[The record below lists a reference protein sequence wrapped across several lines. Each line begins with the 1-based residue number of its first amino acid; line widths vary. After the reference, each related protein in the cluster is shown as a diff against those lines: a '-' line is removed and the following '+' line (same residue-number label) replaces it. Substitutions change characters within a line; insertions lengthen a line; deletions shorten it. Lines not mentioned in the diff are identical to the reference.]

1 MSHGHH
7 VHTSKATMFV
17 SGIGN
22 DLCCPFLSPQGK
34 LHAIRQNSGSVVT
47 IDNVGNTQVVYSTG
61 GQPSGAVFT
70 NDGALYVSDFG
81 HSAVLSIQSDGQQD
95 LVVGV
100 YEDKPLKG
108 PHSIFIAKN
117 EVFFTDSGTFG
128 ETGLHNRTGSLFTI
142 SSSPSGQILKPLALE
157 TLAYP
162 SGIAVSHDGKF
173 VYVAEMMANRVL
185 RFFQQPSGVY
195 HSSVFYQLSGGVGPS
210 CLALDAQGNLYVG
223 LYDVKG
229 GLVYMCSRFVIASI
243 LTVYYLNPHRQRQRR
258 HGACD
263 LSGWQDRA
271 PYPHCWSRDLRTRHQ
286 VTLLR

>member
-7 VHTSKATMFV
+7 SHSHTSKATTFV

-22 DLCCPFLSPQGK
+22 DLCSPFVNSQGK
-34 LHAIRQNSGSVVT
+34 LHVIRQNSGNIVS
-47 IDNVGNTQVVYSTG
+47 IDSVGNTHAVCSTG

-70 NDGALYVSDFG
+70 NDGVLYVADFG
-81 HSAVLSIQSDGQQD
+81 HSAVLSVQPDGQQD

-108 PHSIFIAKN
+108 PNSVHITKGEI
-117 EVFFTDSGTFG
+117 FFTDSGSFG

-142 SSSPSGQILKPLALE
+142 SNSPSGQILKPLALE

-173 VYVAEMMANRVL
+173 VYVAEMMENRVL
-185 RFFQQPSGVY
+185 RFFQQPGGVF

-223 LYDVKG
+223 IYDVKG
-229 GLVYMCSRFVIASI
+229 GTIDPCKFLSRAF
-243 LTVYYLNPHRQRQRR
+243 
-258 HGACD
+258 
-263 LSGWQDRA
+263 
-271 PYPHCWSRDLRTRHQ
+271 
-286 VTLLR
+286 